1 MKGKLIVGV
10 LALLVGG
17 VTLGAGQPQV
27 NAATTYK
34 VVKTKTYNDVPFHA
48 KDVKKTAYMWNTAH
62 TKKLHNLKN
71 YPKTTWYLSKS
82 IKLQA
87 GKKSGIYYQVINN
100 TGKVS
105 GIVWRSYLTKGNNPS
120 DKLAKNAEVLSYGG
134 GLAGIKSA
142 REAATLQVDI
152 LALFPGTLL
161 NTSLSTDAR
170 TDLNAGINSAAKYS
184 KTDTN
189 KKAVGIFS
197 PFNWTTVSSKTS
209 YTAQVTAELVKQGY
223 TTTKR
228 AGYKGWQIGIY
239 ATPHGYDSSTYK
251 TWTSGYGSWGIY
263 LVPTSDLLTK

>member
-1 MKGKLIVGV
+1 MKGKVIVGV

-17 VTLGAGQPQV
+17 LALGSGQSQV
-27 NAATTYK
+27 QAATTYK
-34 VVKTKTYNDVPFHA
+34 VVKTKAYNDLAYHA
-48 KDVKKTAYMWNTAH
+48 KDTKKSAYMWNTTH

-152 LALFPGTLL
+152 LSLFPGTLL
-161 NTSLSTDAR
+161 NTSLSADAR
-170 TDLNAGINSAAKYS
+170 TDLNAGVNKATKYS
-184 KTDTN
+184 KTDSN

-209 YTAQVTAELVKQGY
+209 YTAQVTAQLEKQGY
-223 TTTKR
+223 TATKR
-228 AGYKGWQIGIY
+228 ASYKGWQIGIY
-239 ATPHGYDSSTYK
+239 ATPHGYDSATYK
-251 TWTSGYGSWGIY
+251 TWTSGYGSWGVY
-263 LVPTSDLLTK
+263 LVPTDDILSN